1 MKKNTLLS
9 LLVILLL
16 YNGTYAQQDSVFT
29 LDKCID
35 YAFKNQAAVK
45 NAALDQQISRYKVNE
60 TRAYGLP
67 QINVEGN
74 TMYNIALQPMFMT
87 NALANDF
94 GPNRGQPLPPG
105 VDPNGT
111 AAIPN
116 LFQLKASNSATIN
129 ASQILFDGSYL
140 AGLQASKTYLE
151 LATKSMTQTK
161 IETTDK
167 ITKAFYLVLINEQR
181 IQLLTSNI
189 ERIDTSLSQL
199 KEINKSGFAE
209 TLDVN
214 RLEVTLNN
222 LKTDQLNVQNQLIL
236 TYSLLKYQMSYP
248 VNSELKLNGTLD
260 ELVTR
265 LNTASNPDMNAFDYN
280 KRIDYSL
287 LRTQKKLQ
295 EMNFKN
301 TRALSYPKLIAFGT
315 AGAINSS
322 NEYMNLYTTPYYGYG
337 FVGAKLSVPI
347 FSGGNHY
354 FQQQGAKLE
363 VQKAQNNIEMMEDV
377 IDLQLQQTKLVMDN
391 NIQNIK
397 SQKRNLDLAE
407 QVINQTKI
415 KYQEGVGT
423 NLEVVDAENSFKTAQ
438 TNYYDAV
445 YNALVSLIDYQK
457 ATGTLYSE

>member
-9 LLVILLL
+9 LLVTLLL
-16 YNGTYAQQDSVFT
+16 YHSVQAQQDSIFT

-45 NAALDQQISRYKVNE
+45 NAALDQQISKFKVNE
-60 TRAYGLP
+60 TRGYGLP
-67 QINVEGN
+67 QINFEAN
-74 TMYNIALQPMFMT
+74 TMYNIQLQPMFMT
-87 NALANDF
+87 NERANGF
-94 GPNRGQPLPPG
+94 INPPGTQLPAG
-105 VDPNGT
+105 VDPNGR
-111 AAIPN
+111 AVIPN
-116 LFQLKASNSATIN
+116 LFQLKASNTATLN

-140 AGLQASKTYLE
+140 AGLQASKTYSE
-151 LATKSMTQTK
+151 LASKSMTQTK

-181 IQLLTSNI
+181 IQLLNVNI
-189 ERIDTSLSQL
+189 ARIDTSLSQL

-209 TLDVN
+209 NLDVN

-222 LKTDQLNVQNQLIL
+222 LKTDQLNVQNQLL
-236 TYSLLKYQMSYP
+236 VTYSLLKYQMSYP
-248 VNSELKLNGTLD
+248 FNSELKLNGTLD
-260 ELVTR
+260 ELVAR
-265 LNTASNPDMNAFDYN
+265 LNTASNPDMGDFDYN

-287 LRTQKKLQ
+287 LNTQKKLQ
-295 EMNFKN
+295 ELNFKN
-301 TRALSYPKLIAFGT
+301 TRAISYPKLVAFGT
-315 AGAINSS
+315 AGLINSQ
-322 NEYMNLYTTPYYGYG
+322 NDYMKLYSSSYYGYG
-337 FVGAKLSVPI
+337 FIGAKLSVPI

-354 FQQQGAKLE
+354 YQQQGAKLE

-377 IDLQLQQTKLVMDN
+377 IDLQVQQTKLVMDN

-407 QVINQTKI
+407 QVIKQTKV

-457 ATGTLYSE
+457 ATGTLYAE